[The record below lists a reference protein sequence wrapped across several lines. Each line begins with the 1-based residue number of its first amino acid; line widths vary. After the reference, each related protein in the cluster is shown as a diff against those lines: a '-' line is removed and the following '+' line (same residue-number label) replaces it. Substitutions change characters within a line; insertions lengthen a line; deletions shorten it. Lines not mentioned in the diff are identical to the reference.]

1 MDNKTEMSFPGLK
14 VLRNTADLPWR
25 VAESVFPN
33 EKRQH
38 VISLR

>member
-25 VAESVFPN
+25 VADQCSTRE
-33 EKRQH
+33 EEH
-38 VISLR
+38 VIRLR